1 MPLLCILFFTL
12 FFTEAIAASLY
23 IAGFKEEAV
32 QLLAPFS
39 YGEEFIKLN
48 RDALEVYSQSQSTEE
63 VLYYHQQY
71 MDMVTNKAKS
81 KEQRKDDEL
90 QSKIALH
97 STDTAGH
104 TVSKG
109 VGYGSSYLDDSDLPP
124 MTNEEV
130 DYGGGDDNYNDDSD
144 VVVDKFGNLV
154 LDSESPRSQR
164 EEKEDGNEN

>member
-1 MPLLCILFFTL
+1 M
-12 FFTEAIAASLY
+12 Y

-90 QSKIALH
+90 QSKIASH
-97 STDTAGH
+97 STDAAGH
-104 TVSKG
+104 AVSKG
-109 VGYGSSYLDDSDLPP
+109 AGYGSSYLDDSDLPP
-124 MTNEEV
+124 MTNEEG
-130 DYGGGDDNYNDDSD
+130 DYGGEGDNYNDDSD
-144 VVVDKFGNLV
+144 AVVDKFGNLV
-154 LDSESPRSQR
+154 LDSESPRSQK
-164 EEKEDGNEN
+164 EEKEVDNES